1 MPLGVGRERGSIA
14 VFREKGVQ
22 LGNYLCPLTDGRG
35 YALDR
40 TRPHITDREYAGQ
53 VGFERPVDVCAGAHK
68 ALHRASHPTETASRY
83 SDPRR

>member
-1 MPLGVGRERGSIA
+1 MSPGAGGKPGSVA
-14 VFREKGVQ
+14 EFREKGVQ
-22 LGNYLCPLTDGRG
+22 LGNYLCAVADGSG

-40 TRPHITDREYAGQ
+40 HITDREYAGQ